1 MNLCLSLPLFS
12 QHLPNKPF
20 LSKQRVLISFFIFFL
35 LSPFSPSLSRPPS
48 LNVSFK
54 SNPADTGCCQL
65 WVEMEWSGLG
75 GHSLLVLIHLTT
87 VSGFTEHLQCI
98 LRTILGARTWE
109 RRAEA
114 WKQRRTEEA
123 VICSADMVKKGVLRE
138 MMSGQG
144 FEG

>member
-1 MNLCLSLPLFS
+1 MVR
-12 QHLPNKPF
+12 H
-20 LSKQRVLISFFIFFL
+20 
-35 LSPFSPSLSRPPS
+35 
-48 LNVSFK
+48 
-54 SNPADTGCCQL
+54 G
-65 WVEMEWSGLG
+65 WSGLG
-75 GHSLLVLIHLTT
+75 GHSLLVQILLTT
-87 VSGFTEHLQCI
+87 VSGFTEHLQCV
-98 LRTILGARTWE
+98 LRTILGAHTWE

>member
-1 MNLCLSLPLFS
+1 
-12 QHLPNKPF
+12 
-20 LSKQRVLISFFIFFL
+20 
-35 LSPFSPSLSRPPS
+35 
-48 LNVSFK
+48 
-54 SNPADTGCCQL
+54 
-65 WVEMEWSGLG
+65 MEWSDLG
-75 GHSLLVLIHLTT
+75 GHSLLVQIRLTT

-138 MMSGQG
+138 MLSGQG